1 MYLVTFIFDEDD
13 EVCVSAEEKENVL
26 AVAKRARV
34 PLDAPCAGNGTCG
47 KCKVRIMKG
56 RLDSS
61 KSFYIN
67 DVEYEEGWR
76 LACTSRIID
85 DVILY
90 IK

>member
-1 MYLVTFIFDEDD
+1 MHLVRFVFDEDD
-13 EVCVSAEEKENVL
+13 EICVAAENNENVFS
-26 AVAKRARV
+26 AAKRARV
-34 PLDAPCAGNGTCG
+34 PLDAPCAGNGSCG
-47 KCKVRIMKG
+47 KCKVRVLKG
-56 RLDSS
+56 KLDSS
-61 KSFYIN
+61 RSFYID